1 MVAKAAKKEPEAFKD
16 RIDQGAVTRFAEQMT
31 KVYRGFD
38 LTGFVAAVCD
48 DGFLKLELMDR
59 IRSIA
64 AKLRPF
70 LPEDYAKAVG
80 ILTKAARDGGG
91 FNWVLTGFVEK
102 FGLDDFEISV
112 AAMKELTKYGSS
124 EFAIRPFMIRYT
136 DRMMPILHEW
146 ATDDNEHVRRLA
158 AEGSR
163 PRGVWVAHIDAF
175 KHDPR
180 PVLKLLDKLKADPS
194 KYVQKA
200 VANNLN
206 DISRDNPDAAIKTA
220 VKWHKSGNKD
230 TRWIVKHACR
240 SLIKQGHPEV
250 FPIFG
255 FTSKPKLNI
264 SDLSVTPR
272 KVKIGSSLVFDFVL
286 VSKAKV
292 DQRLAIDYRVYFRI
306 ASGKL
311 SPKVFKLSEK
321 TLASSESL
329 AVSKKHGFKIA
340 TTRKLYPGSH
350 AIEIIING
358 KAVGKVGFDLVG

>member
-1 MVAKAAKKEPEAFKD
+1 MAAKTAKKEPEAFKD
-16 RIDQGAVTRFAEQMT
+16 RIDQAAVTRFADQMA
-31 KVYRGFD
+31 KAHRRFD
-38 LTGFVAAVCD
+38 RAGFVAAVCD

-70 LPEDYAKAVG
+70 LPKDYAKAVG
-80 ILTKAARDGGG
+80 ILVKAARNGSG
-91 FNWVLTGFVEK
+91 FNWVMTGFVEK
-102 FGLDDFEISV
+102 FGLDDFETSV

-146 ATDDNEHVRRLA
+146 ATDDNEDVRRLA

-175 KHDPR
+175 KRDPR
-180 PVLKLLDKLKADPS
+180 PVIKLLDKLRADPS

-206 DISRDNPDAAIKTA
+206 DISRDNPDTAVKTA
-220 VKWHKSGNKD
+220 VKWYKSDNSN

-255 FTSKPKLNI
+255 FTSKPKLKI
-264 SDLSVTPR
+264 RDLSVTPR
-272 KVKIGSSLVFDFVL
+272 KVKIGSSLVFDFVI
-286 VSKAKV
+286 VSEARA

-321 TLASSESL
+321 TLKASESITL
-329 AVSKKHGFKIA
+329 SKKHAFKIA

-358 KAVGKVGFDLVG
+358 KAVGKVAFDLVG